1 MPTNFTLMTNRGRVR
16 LKEAKAQTRDRPI
29 IDASVPDE
37 LIFPLS
43 MHIGAPAKPLVD
55 VGDTVKRGQQ
65 IAEAASF
72 VSAHIYSSVSGTVT
86 AIEDRPSDKGMT
98 ASIVV
103 RNDHQD
109 LAAAPLPAPGL
120 DAKPDQIIEAVRAAG
135 IVGMGGAAFPT
146 SVKLKPPP
154 EMSIDTLVINGAE
167 CEPYSSS
174 DHRVMLEFSD
184 EIIEGIEICSRL
196 YPDLKHIFIAIENN
210 KRDAI
215 KRLKMLTK
223 NRPMI
228 QVKAFSSLYP
238 TGAEKTLITRLT
250 KREIGPGALPA
261 DVHTIVVNVSTVRAV
276 RRAVVLGE
284 PLMDRV
290 VSITG
295 SAVSQAQNLLARIGT
310 PIESLIQDC
319 GGLEGEVDKIILGGP
334 MMGRPMKHE
343 ATPLTK
349 SITSVIALSAKET
362 EQGSRTPCIMCS
374 ECLNV
379 CPVNLQPI
387 LISEAYER
395 GRIDDAKSLGA
406 MDCIECGNCSYICPS
421 KIPLLDNIRKAKAAI
436 RAAAEKEGS

>member
-1 MPTNFTLMTNRGRVR
+1 
-16 LKEAKAQTRDRPI
+16 
-29 IDASVPDE
+29 
-37 LIFPLS
+37 
-43 MHIGAPAKPLVD
+43 
-55 VGDTVKRGQQ
+55 
-65 IAEAASF
+65 
-72 VSAHIYSSVSGTVT
+72 
-86 AIEDRPSDKGMT
+86 
-98 ASIVV
+98 
-103 RNDHQD
+103 
-109 LAAAPLPAPGL
+109 
-120 DAKPDQIIEAVRAAG
+120 
-135 IVGMGGAAFPT
+135 
-146 SVKLKPPP
+146 
-154 EMSIDTLVINGAE
+154 
-167 CEPYSSS
+167 
-174 DHRVMLEFSD
+174 MLEFSD